1 MMTFRKQEKSIS
13 DASEIIWTLRV
24 QIKVIRDNSPL
35 GAHEIPVDYLDD
47 LKACL
52 IELKKN
58 TLDFDTHNLYLGLLG
73 EFALSRWLEVRGF
86 TFDHRTRSN
95 PSELLTDFLVEDL
108 TQDHNKVN
116 VDVKTSGIRPAQVS
130 RLLSLEQYES
140 IPTHSDILVWTFYS
154 DWRSSV
160 TIDSWTPVS
169 LLDECKLKSV
179 SAPPD
184 FVTTN
189 DPSVDMD
196 FTETMFV
203 YEVPPFLMF
212 DIDDLEMKL
221 SGYGGGVQS
230 ILR

>member
-1 MMTFRKQEKSIS
+1 
-13 DASEIIWTLRV
+13 
-24 QIKVIRDNSPL
+24 
-35 GAHEIPVDYLDD
+35 
-47 LKACL
+47 
-52 IELKKN
+52 
-58 TLDFDTHNLYLGLLG
+58 
-73 EFALSRWLEVRGF
+73 
-86 TFDHRTRSN
+86 
-95 PSELLTDFLVEDL
+95 
-108 TQDHNKVN
+108 
-116 VDVKTSGIRPAQVS
+116 
-130 RLLSLEQYES
+130 
-140 IPTHSDILVWTFYS
+140 
-154 DWRSSV
+154 
-160 TIDSWTPVS
+160 
-169 LLDECKLKSV
+169 V